1 MLHILIPA
9 VIFLSTLNVSASQN
23 VSNNTY
29 IQTEKISMK
38 EHCVGKMTQF
48 EFKSLRKTLDDIING
63 RDRIA
68 LQDITD
74 CIGKNNLQAQ
84 ETYNRSLILTMSV
97 EQFYNMR
104 FAEQG
109 SWMNSNLW
117 KLMNSSIKKLT
128 QEIVHVRPI
137 IMCRPTQFVMS
148 VEIQKND
155 ILTQLSM
162 YYNNKV
168 QRKTRSSTKKDSK
181 EVTIQNYV
189 QILKDVLRSKD
200 ELLIEDIRNCF
211 GAHNVVLESNKLIIM
226 LEQSKWNNLF
236 STYNMLWRNELLLD
250 MLKETIS
257 KLKNK
262 ILGDDKIYLPYEPHT
277 YAISFT
283 PTGTGTLATMEIH
296 HGGKTMDKETA
307 TIQDLFA
314 KKITN
319 YECESDDLYSYSD
332 DEF

>member
-23 VSNNTY
+23 VNNTY
-29 IQTEKISMK
+29 IQTEKMSMK
-38 EHCVGKMTQF
+38 EHCVEKMTQF
-48 EFKSLRKTLDDIING
+48 EFESLRKTLNDIISG
-63 RDRIA
+63 QDRIA
-68 LQDITD
+68 LRDITG
-74 CIGKNNLQAQ
+74 CIGENNLQAQ
-84 ETYNRSLILTMSV
+84 KTYDRSLILTMSV

-104 FAEQG
+104 FAKQN

-128 QEIVHVRPI
+128 QEIVHVRPL
-137 IMCRPTQFVMS
+137 IMCMPTQFVMS
-148 VEIQKND
+148 VEIQEND

-162 YYNNKV
+162 YYNDQV
-168 QRKTRSSTKKDSK
+168 RRKTRSSTKKASE
-181 EVTIQNYV
+181 EVAIQNYV
-189 QILKDVLRSKD
+189 QILKDVLTSKD

-211 GAHNVVLESNKLIIM
+211 GAHNVVLESNRLIIM
-226 LEQSKWNNLF
+226 LKQSKWNNLF
-236 STYNMLWRNELLLD
+236 STYDMLWRNELLLD

-262 ILGDDKIYLPYEPHT
+262 IIGDDKIYLPYKPYT

-283 PTGTGTLATMEIH
+283 PTETGALATMEIQH
-296 HGGKTMDKETA
+296 CGKTMDKETA

-314 KKITN
+314 KKIKN
-319 YECESDDLYSYSD
+319 YESESDDLYSYSD